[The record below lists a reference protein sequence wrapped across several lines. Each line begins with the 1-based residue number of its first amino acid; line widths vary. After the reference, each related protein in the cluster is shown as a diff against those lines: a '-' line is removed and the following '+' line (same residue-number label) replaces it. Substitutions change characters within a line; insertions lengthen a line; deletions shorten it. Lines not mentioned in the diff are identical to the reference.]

1 MADTRTAA
9 KLIFPP
15 GYKLDGF
22 ESSLTSG
29 QAGEADPVVRELLQN
44 CLDAALREGG
54 RDCAVVH
61 FTIAEHPIGALP
73 GLKEYQRA
81 FRAGRTERQQ
91 RPVGIT
97 NDERAAIGRIADVL
111 ERETVPVLFCRDNGV
126 GLDREGLQS
135 LLSEGNS
142 NKPSGGAGSKGVGHL
157 TAYAASDLR
166 YVLYAGRRPEGD
178 IATGHAVLAAH
189 KIGSQRRDPDGYWQL
204 ESDLTNFSLENGLYP
219 DRAPSLLQR
228 ELQLID
234 DRGSVVAIT
243 GFNNF
248 DNGDRASAVADIAR
262 VTAVNFM
269 AAIWERRM
277 TVEIHDQPGN
287 SRELIERDSLEKL
300 LWEDRDRR
308 RAKISGWLAGNQAYR
323 ALQVLKRGDELAEA
337 GDPSLRVFFR
347 PSDTSANEPSRV
359 QVFRDGMWITNDALH
374 LRPSDFRS
382 CKPFDAVVLLQ
393 DTDIDNHDE
402 FYDLVR
408 DAEGPEH
415 RDLKK
420 LRKMPLARQ
429 RLLRSKL
436 ASLADRL
443 RAEAGELANDDGFTP
458 QGFAVFDGDV
468 ERVAKPIPSLRPTSR
483 GAYRATGRGG
493 RGGRGSGQRG
503 GGGQGAAARERDT
516 SIAVDYRYSV
526 RAHVGDDGSAR
537 ALDVELQL
545 NEQLPPED
553 ALLLDVL
560 RASGSD
566 ASCDQPIGWR
576 RLNVATVTINGK
588 ALVSARGEIQL
599 PHDTRILRVEL
610 AQAAANPDQ
619 VQIGLRRRRPD
630 KDKSA

>member
-1 MADTRTAA
+1 MADDRAAA

-44 CLDAALREGG
+44 CLDAALRDGG

-61 FTIAEHPIGALP
+61 FTIAEHPLEDLP
-73 GLKEYQRA
+73 GLEEYQRA
-81 FRAGRTERQQ
+81 FRAGRAERQK
-91 RPVGIT
+91 RAVGIT
-97 NDERAAIGRIADVL
+97 NDEHIAIGRIADVL
-111 ERETVPVLFCRDNGV
+111 ERETAPVLFCRDNGV

-142 NKPSGGAGSKGVGHL
+142 SKPSGGAGSKGVGHL

-166 YVLYAGRRPEGD
+166 YVLYAGRRPDGD

-189 KIGSQRRDPDGYWQL
+189 KIRSQRHDPDGYWQL

-219 DRAPSLLQR
+219 DRAPELLQK
-228 ELQLID
+228 ELDLIS

-248 DNGDRASAVADIAR
+248 DNRDRAGAVADIAR
-262 VTAVNFM
+262 VAAVNFM

-277 TVEIHDQPGN
+277 TVEIHDQTG
-287 SRELIERDSLEKL
+287 SGSELIDHDSLEKL
-300 LWEDRDRR
+300 LWKDRDRQ
-308 RAKISGWLAGNQAYR
+308 RATISGWLAGKQAYR

-337 GDPSLRVFFR
+337 GDPSVRVFFR
-347 PSDTSANEPSRV
+347 PSDGSSNDPSRV
-359 QVFRDGMWITNDALH
+359 QIFRDGMWITNDALH

-393 DTDIDNHDE
+393 DTDVDDHDE

-420 LRKMPLARQ
+420 LRKMPRARQ
-429 RLLRSKL
+429 RILRDKL
-436 ASLADRL
+436 AALADRL
-443 RAEAGELANDDGFTP
+443 RTEAGELANDDGFTP

-483 GAYRATGRGG
+483 GARQVIGRGG
-493 RGGRGSGQRG
+493 RGGQGSGQLGSSGRG
-503 GGGQGAAARERDT
+503 TADRERDT

-526 RAHVGDDGSAR
+526 RAHVGDDGSAH
-537 ALDVELQL
+537 AFDVELQL

-588 ALVSARGEIQL
+588 APARVRREIQL
-599 PHDTRILRVEL
+599 PHDVRSLRVEL
-610 AQAAANPDQ
+610 AQAATNPDQ
-619 VQIGLRRRRPD
+619 VQIGLRRRRPG
-630 KDKSA
+630 KGGVT